1 MHVRP
6 LRVCLCA
13 VAALM
18 PLASA
23 VAESPAAAEPS
34 SRLDPV
40 RVSITRAERL
50 LLDVPASVDLID
62 GATLR
67 DAQLRVNL
75 SETLGRVAGLTVL
88 DRGNYAQD
96 LQISVRGFGSRASFG
111 VRGIR
116 LYVDGVP
123 AASPDGQGQV
133 SNFPLGAAE
142 RIEVL
147 RGPFSALYGNSSGG
161 VIALTS
167 ALRPQPLRITP
178 NAAVGSFGTW
188 RAGLNAV
195 GGEGDFAW
203 AFDGSRFSTD
213 GARGHSA
220 ARRDLINLRLG
231 FADSPVGRLRVS
243 INALDMPDTQDPLGL
258 TRAQMQANPDQA
270 SPVALQFNT
279 RKTTR
284 QATLGASTEAALG
297 QATLTASAWVGT
309 RAVTQF
315 QAIPVTTQSAPR
327 HPGGVIDFDRHFGGA
342 DLRAGWDIGAMTLT
356 AGLAAERLDEDR
368 QGYEN
373 FIGSTLGVTGRLRR
387 DETNTL
393 TAVDPYLQAEW
404 RSGAQWRWLAGLRYS
419 TLRFESRDRYIVGSN
434 GDDSGAQSYRGLTP
448 TLGVVFRAQPA
459 LSWYASYGRG
469 FETPTLSELAYRPD
483 GSAGFNTTL
492 RAARSDNVETGVK
505 YAPGSALR
513 ATLAVFAIRT
523 RDDLVVRTNSGGR
536 SAFGNV
542 GQTRRDG
549 LELSADWRI
558 TTAWSLYGS
567 AAVLRARFSEPFL
580 ACGPAPCTTPSV
592 PVAAGARLPGVPART
607 AFIELRRRGGWADL
621 SAEWRA
627 QSSLAVD
634 DANSD
639 TAAGYAVVNLS
650 AARSVGVGT
659 RSLRAYVRLNNAF
672 DRRYVG
678 SVIVNE
684 GNRRFFE
691 PAAGRAV
698 LAGFDLAL

>member
-1 MHVRP
+1 MSTRHRIIAAACSAVLP
-6 LRVCLCA
+6 A
-13 VAALM
+13 VAAAEGV
-18 PLASA
+18 PDQATEANRLA
-23 VAESPAAAEPS
+23 
-34 SRLDPV
+34 PV
-40 RVSITRAERL
+40 VVSITRAERL

-67 DAQLRVNL
+67 DGQLRVNL

-96 LQISVRGFGSRASFG
+96 LQISVRGFGSRATFG

-147 RGPFSALYGNSSGG
+147 RGPFSALYGSSSGG

-167 ALRPQPLRITP
+167 ELRPQPTRITP
-178 NAAVGSFGTW
+178 NAAAGSFGTW
-188 RAGLNAV
+188 RAGLNAA
-195 GGEGDFAW
+195 GGEGGFAW
-203 AFDGSRFSTD
+203 AFDGGRFRTD
-213 GARGHSA
+213 GARDHSA
-220 ARRDLINLRLG
+220 ARRDLVNLRLG
-231 FADSPVGRLRVS
+231 FADSPVGRLRISV
-243 INALDMPDTQDPLGL
+243 NALDMPDTQDPLGL
-258 TRAQMQANPDQA
+258 TRAQMQADPAQA

-279 RKTTR
+279 RKSTR
-284 QATLGASTEAALG
+284 QGTLGASTEAQLG
-297 QATLTASAWVGT
+297 ETTVTAAAWLGT
-309 RAVTQF
+309 RSVTQF
-315 QAIPVTTQSAPR
+315 QAIPVTTQAAPR
-327 HPGGVIDFDRHFGGA
+327 HPGGVIDFDRQFGGA
-342 DLRAGWDIGAMTLT
+342 DLRAAWDIGALSLT

-368 QGYEN
+368 RGYEN
-373 FIGSTLGVTGRLRR
+373 FVGSTLGVTGRLRR

-404 RSGAQWRWLAGLRYS
+404 RSGPQWRWLAGVRYS
-419 TLRFESRDRYIVGSN
+419 TLRIVSADRYIVGSN

-448 TLGVVFRAQPA
+448 TLGVVFRLQPA

-483 GSAGFNTTL
+483 GSAGFNSAL
-492 RAARSDNVETGVK
+492 RAARSDNLETGLK
-505 YAPGSALR
+505 FAPGKALR

-523 RDDLVVRTNSGGR
+523 EDDLVVRSNSGGR
-536 SAFGNV
+536 SSFANV

-549 LELSADWRI
+549 VELSADWRVSA
-558 TTAWSLYGS
+558 AWSVVAS
-567 AAVLRARFSEPFL
+567 AAALRARFSEPFL
-580 ACGPAPCTTPSV
+580 TCGPAPCSTPTV
-592 PVAAGARLPGVPART
+592 PVPAGARLPGVPART
-607 AFIELRRRGGWADL
+607 AFVEVRHRAGWADL

-634 DANSD
+634 DANTD
-639 TAAGYAVVNLS
+639 RAAGYAVLNL
-650 AARSVGVGT
+650 AVARSLAWGE
-659 RSLRAYVRLNNAF
+659 RSLRGYLRLNNVF

-698 LAGFDLAL
+698 LAGVDLTL

>member
-1 MHVRP
+1 MQHK
-6 LRVCLCA
+6 LC
-13 VAALM
+13 
-18 PLASA
+18 PLAA
-23 VAESPAAAEPS
+23 VIATFLLTGAAAAETPS
-34 SRLDPV
+34 GEPSTRLEPV

-50 LLDVPASVDLID
+50 LLDVPASVDVID

-147 RGPFSALYGNSSGG
+147 RGPFSALYGSSSGG

-167 ALRPQPLRITP
+167 ELRSQPLRITP

-195 GGEGDFAW
+195 SGEGGFAW

-243 INALDMPDTQDPLGL
+243 VNALDMPDTQDPLGL
-258 TRAQMQANPDQA
+258 TRAQMQTDPTQA

-284 QATLGASTEAALG
+284 QATLGASAEAPLG
-297 QATLTASAWVGT
+297 SATLTASAWLGT

-315 QAIPVTTQSAPR
+315 QAIPVATQAPPR
-327 HPGGVIDFDRHFGGA
+327 HPGGVIDFDRQFGGA
-342 DLRAGWDIGAMTLT
+342 DLRVGWDIGALSLT
-356 AGLAAERLDEDR
+356 AGIAAERLDEDR

-373 FIGSTLGVTGRLRR
+373 FVGSTLGVTGRLRR

-404 RSGAQWRWLAGLRYS
+404 RTGAQWRWLAGLRYS

-434 GDDSGAQSYRGLTP
+434 GDDSGTQSYSGLTP

-459 LSWYASYGRG
+459 MSWYASYGRG

-483 GSAGFNTTL
+483 GSAGFNNGL
-492 RAARSDNVETGVK
+492 RAARSDNLEAGVK

-523 RDDLVVRTNSGGR
+523 EDDLVVRTNSGGR

-549 LELSADWRI
+549 VEMSADWRI
-558 TTAWSLYGS
+558 NAAWSLYAS

-607 AFIELRRRGGWADL
+607 VFVEVKHRAGWADL
-621 SAEWRA
+621 GAEWRA

-634 DANSD
+634 DVNSD
-639 TAAGYAVVNLS
+639 FAAGYAVVNLS
-650 AARSVGVGT
+650 AVRSVGVGS

>member
-23 VAESPAAAEPS
+23 AAESPAAAELS
-34 SRLDPV
+34 TRLDPV

-67 DAQLRVNL
+67 DGQLRVNL

-327 HPGGVIDFDRHFGGA
+327 HPGGVIDFDRYFGGA
-342 DLRAGWDIGAMTLT
+342 DLRAGWDVGALTLT

-483 GSAGFNTTL
+483 GSAGFNTAL
-492 RAARSDNVETGVK
+492 RAARSDNLETGVK
-505 YAPGSALR
+505 YAPGGALR

-549 LELSADWRI
+549 VELSADWRI
-558 TTAWSLYGS
+558 TTAWSLVGS

-592 PVAAGARLPGVPART
+592 PVAAGARLPGVPSRT
-607 AFIELRRRGGWADL
+607 VFVEVKHRAGWADL
-621 SAEWRA
+621 GAEWRA

-634 DANSD
+634 DVNSD
-639 TAAGYAVVNLS
+639 FAAGYAVVNLS
-650 AARSVGVGT
+650 AARSVGIGS

>member
-1 MHVRP
+1 MMQHK
-6 LRVCLCA
+6 LC
-13 VAALM
+13 
-18 PLASA
+18 PLAA
-23 VAESPAAAEPS
+23 VIATFLLTGAAAAETPS
-34 SRLDPV
+34 GEPSTRLEPV

-50 LLDVPASVDLID
+50 LLDVPASVDVID

-147 RGPFSALYGNSSGG
+147 RGPFSALYGSSSGG

-167 ALRPQPLRITP
+167 ELRSQPLRITP

-195 GGEGDFAW
+195 GGEGGFAW

-243 INALDMPDTQDPLGL
+243 VNALDMPDTQDPLGL

-327 HPGGVIDFDRHFGGA
+327 HPGGVIDFDRQFGGA
-342 DLRAGWDIGAMTLT
+342 DLRVGWDIGALSLT

-373 FIGSTLGVTGRLRR
+373 FVGSTLGVTGRLRR

-404 RSGAQWRWLAGLRYS
+404 RTGAQWRWLAGLRYS

-434 GDDSGAQSYRGLTP
+434 GDDSGTQSYSGLTP

-459 LSWYASYGRG
+459 MSWYASYGRG

-483 GSAGFNTTL
+483 GSAGFNNGL
-492 RAARSDNVETGVK
+492 RAARSDNLEAGVK

-523 RDDLVVRTNSGGR
+523 EDDLVVRTNSGGR

-549 LELSADWRI
+549 VEMSADWRI
-558 TTAWSLYGS
+558 NAAWSLYAS

-607 AFIELRRRGGWADL
+607 VFVEVKHRAGWADL
-621 SAEWRA
+621 GAEWRA

-634 DANSD
+634 DVNSD
-639 TAAGYAVVNLS
+639 FAAGYAVVNLS
-650 AARSVGVGT
+650 AARSVGVGS

>member
-1 MHVRP
+1 MQHK
-6 LRVCLCA
+6 LC
-13 VAALM
+13 
-18 PLASA
+18 PLAA
-23 VAESPAAAEPS
+23 VIATFLLTGAAAAETPS
-34 SRLDPV
+34 GKPSTRLEPV

-50 LLDVPASVDLID
+50 LLDVPASVDVID

-147 RGPFSALYGNSSGG
+147 RGPFSALYGSSSGG

-167 ALRPQPLRITP
+167 ELRSQPLRITP

-195 GGEGDFAW
+195 GGEGGFAW

-243 INALDMPDTQDPLGL
+243 VNALDMPDTQDPLGL
-258 TRAQMQANPDQA
+258 TRAQMQTDPTQA

-284 QATLGASTEAALG
+284 QATLGASAEAPLG
-297 QATLTASAWVGT
+297 SATLTASAWLGT

-315 QAIPVTTQSAPR
+315 QAIPVATQAPPR
-327 HPGGVIDFDRHFGGA
+327 HPGGVIDFDRQFGGA
-342 DLRAGWDIGAMTLT
+342 DLRVGWDIGALSLT

-373 FIGSTLGVTGRLRR
+373 FVGSTLGVTGRLRR

-404 RSGAQWRWLAGLRYS
+404 RTGAQWRWLAGLRYS

-434 GDDSGAQSYRGLTP
+434 GDDSGTQSYSGLTP

-459 LSWYASYGRG
+459 MSWYASYGRG

-483 GSAGFNTTL
+483 GSAGFNNGL
-492 RAARSDNVETGVK
+492 RAARSDNLEAGVK

-523 RDDLVVRTNSGGR
+523 EDDLVVRTNSGGR

-549 LELSADWRI
+549 VEMSADWRI
-558 TTAWSLYGS
+558 NAAWSLYAS

-607 AFIELRRRGGWADL
+607 VFVEVKHRAGWADL
-621 SAEWRA
+621 GAEWRA

-634 DANSD
+634 DVNSD
-639 TAAGYAVVNLS
+639 FAAGYAVVNLS
-650 AARSVGVGT
+650 AARSVGVGS

>member
-1 MHVRP
+1 MQHK
-6 LRVCLCA
+6 LC
-13 VAALM
+13 
-18 PLASA
+18 PLAA
-23 VAESPAAAEPS
+23 VIATFLLTGAAAAETPS
-34 SRLDPV
+34 GEPSTRLEPV

-50 LLDVPASVDLID
+50 LLDVPASVDVID

-147 RGPFSALYGNSSGG
+147 RGPFSALYGSSSGG
-161 VIALTS
+161 VIVLTS
-167 ALRPQPLRITP
+167 ELRSQPLRITP

-195 GGEGDFAW
+195 GGEGGFAW

-243 INALDMPDTQDPLGL
+243 VNALDMPDTQDPLGL
-258 TRAQMQANPDQA
+258 TRAQMQTDPTQA

-327 HPGGVIDFDRHFGGA
+327 HPGGVIDFDRQFGGA
-342 DLRAGWDIGAMTLT
+342 DLRVGWDIGALSLT

-373 FIGSTLGVTGRLRR
+373 FVGSTLGVTGRLRR

-404 RSGAQWRWLAGLRYS
+404 RTGAQWRWLAGLRYS

-434 GDDSGAQSYRGLTP
+434 GDDSGTQSYSGLTP

-459 LSWYASYGRG
+459 MSWYASYGRG

-483 GSAGFNTTL
+483 GSAGFNNGL
-492 RAARSDNVETGVK
+492 RAARSDNLEAGVK

-523 RDDLVVRTNSGGR
+523 EDDLVVRTNSGGR

-549 LELSADWRI
+549 VEMSADWRI
-558 TTAWSLYGS
+558 NAAWSLYAS

-607 AFIELRRRGGWADL
+607 VFVEVKHRAGWADL
-621 SAEWRA
+621 GAEWRA

-634 DANSD
+634 DVNSD
-639 TAAGYAVVNLS
+639 FAAGYAVVNLS
-650 AARSVGVGT
+650 AARSVGVGS

>member
-1 MHVRP
+1 MQP
-6 LRVCLCA
+6 LLRTLA
-13 VAALM
+13 VATGAGLVAGAAL
-18 PLASA
+18 
-23 VAESPAAAEPS
+23 AETPATDPSTRLEP
-34 SRLDPV
+34 V
-40 RVSITRAERL
+40 VVSITRAERL

-62 GATLR
+62 GAVLR

-75 SETLGRVAGLTVL
+75 SEALGRVAGLTVL

-147 RGPFSALYGNSSGG
+147 RGPFSALYGSSSGG

-167 ALRPQPLRITP
+167 ELRAQPLRITP
-178 NAAVGSFGTW
+178 NAAAGSFGTW
-188 RAGLNAV
+188 RAGLNAA
-195 GGEGDFAW
+195 GGEGGFAW

-231 FADSPVGRLRVS
+231 VTDSPVGRLRVS

-258 TRAQMQANPDQA
+258 TRAQMQADPAQA

-279 RKTTR
+279 RKSTR
-284 QATLGASTEAALG
+284 QATLGASTEAPLG
-297 QATLTASAWVGT
+297 SATLTASAWLGT

-315 QAIPVTTQSAPR
+315 QAIPVATQTPPR
-327 HPGGVIDFDRHFGGA
+327 HPGGVIDFDRQFGGA
-342 DLRAGWDIGAMTLT
+342 DLRAGWDIGALTLT

-404 RSGAQWRWLAGLRYS
+404 RAGAQWRWLAGLRYS
-419 TLRFESRDRYIVGSN
+419 TLRFVSRDRYIVGGN
-434 GDDSGAQSYRGLTP
+434 GDDSGAQSYSGLTP
-448 TLGVVFRAQPA
+448 TLGVVFRQQPA

-483 GSAGFNTTL
+483 GSAGFNTAL
-492 RAARSDNVETGVK
+492 RAARSDNVEAGVK
-505 YAPGSALR
+505 FAPGNALR

-523 RDDLVVRTNSGGR
+523 EDDLVVRTNSGGR

-549 LELSADWRI
+549 VELSADWRI
-558 TTAWSLYGS
+558 DPAWSLYAS
-567 AAVLRARFSEPFL
+567 AAALRARFTESFL

-592 PVAAGARLPGVPART
+592 PVAAGAKLPGVPART
-607 AFIELRRRGGWADL
+607 AFVELKYRAGWADL
-621 SAEWRA
+621 GAEWRA
-627 QSSLAVD
+627 QSSLTVD

-639 TAAGYAVVNLS
+639 FAAGYAVANLS
-650 AARSVGVGT
+650 AARSVRVGE

-698 LAGFDLAL
+698 LAGFDLTL

>member
-23 VAESPAAAEPS
+23 VAESPAAAELS
-34 SRLDPV
+34 TRLDPV

-297 QATLTASAWVGT
+297 QATLTASAWLGT

-327 HPGGVIDFDRHFGGA
+327 HPGGVIDFDRYFGGA
-342 DLRAGWDIGAMTLT
+342 DLRAGWDVGALTLT

-448 TLGVVFRAQPA
+448 TLGVVFRAQSA
-459 LSWYASYGRG
+459 LSLYASYGRG

-483 GSAGFNTTL
+483 GSAGFNTAL
-492 RAARSDNVETGVK
+492 RAARSDNLETGVK
-505 YAPGSALR
+505 YAPGGALR

-542 GQTRRDG
+542 GQTRRHG
-549 LELSADWRI
+549 VELSADWRI

-634 DANSD
+634 DANTD

-650 AARSVGVGT
+650 AARSVGFGT

>member
-1 MHVRP
+1 MMQHK
-6 LRVCLCA
+6 LC
-13 VAALM
+13 
-18 PLASA
+18 PLAA
-23 VAESPAAAEPS
+23 VIATFLLTGAAAAETPS
-34 SRLDPV
+34 GEPSTRLEPV

-50 LLDVPASVDLID
+50 LLDVPASVDVID

-147 RGPFSALYGNSSGG
+147 RGPFSALYGSSSGG

-167 ALRPQPLRITP
+167 ELRSQPLRITP

-195 GGEGDFAW
+195 GGEGGFAW

-243 INALDMPDTQDPLGL
+243 VNALDMPDTQDPLGL
-258 TRAQMQANPDQA
+258 TRAQMQTDPTQA

-284 QATLGASTEAALG
+284 QATLGASAEAPLG
-297 QATLTASAWVGT
+297 SATLTASAWLGT

-315 QAIPVTTQSAPR
+315 QAIPVATQAPPR
-327 HPGGVIDFDRHFGGA
+327 HPGGVIDFDRQFGGA
-342 DLRAGWDIGAMTLT
+342 DLRVGWDIGALSLT

-373 FIGSTLGVTGRLRR
+373 FVGSTLGVTGRLRR

-404 RSGAQWRWLAGLRYS
+404 RTGAQWRWLAGLRYS

-434 GDDSGAQSYRGLTP
+434 GDDSGTQSYSGLTP

-459 LSWYASYGRG
+459 MSWYASYGRG

-483 GSAGFNTTL
+483 GSAGFNNGL
-492 RAARSDNVETGVK
+492 RAARSDNLEAGVK

-523 RDDLVVRTNSGGR
+523 EDDLVVRTNSGGR

-549 LELSADWRI
+549 VEMSADWRI
-558 TTAWSLYGS
+558 NAAWSLYAS

-607 AFIELRRRGGWADL
+607 VFVEVKHRAGWADL
-621 SAEWRA
+621 GAECRA

-634 DANSD
+634 DVNSD
-639 TAAGYAVVNLS
+639 FAAGYAVVNLS
-650 AARSVGVGT
+650 AARSVGVGS

>member
-1 MHVRP
+1 MQHK
-6 LRVCLCA
+6 LC
-13 VAALM
+13 
-18 PLASA
+18 PLAA
-23 VAESPAAAEPS
+23 VIATFLLTGAAAAETPS
-34 SRLDPV
+34 GEPSTRLEPV

-50 LLDVPASVDLID
+50 LLDVPASVDVID

-147 RGPFSALYGNSSGG
+147 RGPFSALYGSSSGG

-167 ALRPQPLRITP
+167 ELRSQPLRITP

-195 GGEGDFAW
+195 GGEGGFAW

-243 INALDMPDTQDPLGL
+243 VNALDMPDTQDPLGL
-258 TRAQMQANPDQA
+258 TRAQMQTDPTQA

-284 QATLGASTEAALG
+284 QATLGASAEAPLG
-297 QATLTASAWVGT
+297 SATLTASAWLGT

-315 QAIPVTTQSAPR
+315 QAIPVATQAPPR
-327 HPGGVIDFDRHFGGA
+327 HPGGVIDFDRQFGGA
-342 DLRAGWDIGAMTLT
+342 DLRVGWDIGALSLT
-356 AGLAAERLDEDR
+356 AGIAAERLDEDR

-373 FIGSTLGVTGRLRR
+373 FVGSTLGVTGRLRR

-404 RSGAQWRWLAGLRYS
+404 RTGAQWRWLAGLRYS

-434 GDDSGAQSYRGLTP
+434 GDDSGTQSYSGLTP

-459 LSWYASYGRG
+459 MSWYASYGRG

-483 GSAGFNTTL
+483 GSAGFNNGL
-492 RAARSDNVETGVK
+492 RAARSDNLEAGVK

-523 RDDLVVRTNSGGR
+523 EDDLVVRTNSGGR

-549 LELSADWRI
+549 VEMSADWRI
-558 TTAWSLYGS
+558 NAAWSLYTS

-607 AFIELRRRGGWADL
+607 VFVEVKHRAGWADL
-621 SAEWRA
+621 GAEWRA

-634 DANSD
+634 DVNSD
-639 TAAGYAVVNLS
+639 FAAGYAVVNLS
-650 AARSVGVGT
+650 AVRSVGVGS

>member
-34 SRLDPV
+34 TRLDPV
-40 RVSITRAERL
+40 RASITRAERL

-147 RGPFSALYGNSSGG
+147 RGPFSALYGSSSGG

-167 ALRPQPLRITP
+167 ELRPQPLRLTP
-178 NAAVGSFGTW
+178 NAAAGSFGTW

-195 GGEGDFAW
+195 GGEGVLAW

-220 ARRDLINLRLG
+220 ARRDLVNLRLG

-243 INALDMPDTQDPLGL
+243 LNALDMPDTQDPLGL
-258 TRAQMQANPDQA
+258 TRAQMQTDPTQA

-279 RKTTR
+279 RKITR
-284 QATLGASTEAALG
+284 QATLGASAEAPLG
-297 QATLTASAWVGT
+297 SATLTASAWLGT

-315 QAIPVTTQSAPR
+315 QAIPVATQAPPR
-327 HPGGVIDFDRHFGGA
+327 HPGGVIDFDRQFGGA
-342 DLRAGWDIGAMTLT
+342 DLRVGWDIGALSLT

-373 FIGSTLGVTGRLRR
+373 FVGSTLGVTGRLRR

-404 RSGAQWRWLAGLRYS
+404 RTGAQWRWLAGLRYS

-434 GDDSGAQSYRGLTP
+434 GDDSGTQSYSGLTP

-459 LSWYASYGRG
+459 MSWYASYGRG

-483 GSAGFNTTL
+483 GSAGFNNGL
-492 RAARSDNVETGVK
+492 RAARSDNLEAGVK

-523 RDDLVVRTNSGGR
+523 EDNLVVRTNSGGR

-549 LELSADWRI
+549 VELSADWRI
-558 TTAWSLYGS
+558 NAAWSLYAS

-607 AFIELRRRGGWADL
+607 VFVEVKHRAGWADL
-621 SAEWRA
+621 GAEWRA

-634 DANSD
+634 DVNSD
-639 TAAGYAVVNLS
+639 FAAGYAVVNLS
-650 AARSVGVGT
+650 AVRSVGVGS

>member
-1 MHVRP
+1 MMQHK
-6 LRVCLCA
+6 LC
-13 VAALM
+13 
-18 PLASA
+18 PLAA
-23 VAESPAAAEPS
+23 VIATFLLTGAAAAETPS
-34 SRLDPV
+34 GEPSTRLEPV

-50 LLDVPASVDLID
+50 LLDVPASVDVID

-96 LQISVRGFGSRASFG
+96 LQISVRGFGARASFG

-133 SNFPLGAAE
+133 SNFPLGGAE

-147 RGPFSALYGNSSGG
+147 RGPFSALYGSSSGG

-167 ALRPQPLRITP
+167 ELRSQPLRITP

-195 GGEGDFAW
+195 GGEGGFAW

-243 INALDMPDTQDPLGL
+243 VNALDMPDTQDPLGL
-258 TRAQMQANPDQA
+258 TRAQMQTDPTQA

-284 QATLGASTEAALG
+284 QATLGASAEAPLG
-297 QATLTASAWVGT
+297 SATLTASAWLGT

-315 QAIPVTTQSAPR
+315 QAIPVATQAPPR
-327 HPGGVIDFDRHFGGA
+327 HPGGVIDFDRQFGGA
-342 DLRAGWDIGAMTLT
+342 DLRVGWDIGALSLT

-373 FIGSTLGVTGRLRR
+373 FVGSTLGVTGRLRR

-404 RSGAQWRWLAGLRYS
+404 RTGAQWRWLAGLRYS

-434 GDDSGAQSYRGLTP
+434 GDDSGTQSYSGLTP

-459 LSWYASYGRG
+459 MSWYASYGRG

-483 GSAGFNTTL
+483 GSAGFNNGL
-492 RAARSDNVETGVK
+492 RAARSDNLEAGVK

-523 RDDLVVRTNSGGR
+523 EDDLVVRTNSGGR

-549 LELSADWRI
+549 VELSADWRI
-558 TTAWSLYGS
+558 NAAWSLYTS

-607 AFIELRRRGGWADL
+607 VFVEVKHRAGWGDL
-621 SAEWRA
+621 GAEWRA

-634 DANSD
+634 DVNSD
-639 TAAGYAVVNLS
+639 FAAGYAVVNLS
-650 AARSVGVGT
+650 AARSVGVGS

>member
-434 GDDSGAQSYRGLTP
+434 GDDSGSQSYRGLTP

>member
-1 MHVRP
+1 
-6 LRVCLCA
+6 
-13 VAALM
+13 
-18 PLASA
+18 
-23 VAESPAAAEPS
+23 
-34 SRLDPV
+34 
-40 RVSITRAERL
+40 
-50 LLDVPASVDLID
+50 
-62 GATLR
+62 
-67 DAQLRVNL
+67 
-75 SETLGRVAGLTVL
+75 
-88 DRGNYAQD
+88 
-96 LQISVRGFGSRASFG
+96 
-111 VRGIR
+111 
-116 LYVDGVP
+116 
-123 AASPDGQGQV
+123 
-133 SNFPLGAAE
+133 
-142 RIEVL
+142 
-147 RGPFSALYGNSSGG
+147 
-161 VIALTS
+161 
-167 ALRPQPLRITP
+167 
-178 NAAVGSFGTW
+178 
-188 RAGLNAV
+188 
-195 GGEGDFAW
+195 
-203 AFDGSRFSTD
+203 
-213 GARGHSA
+213 
-220 ARRDLINLRLG
+220 
-231 FADSPVGRLRVS
+231 VGRLRVS
-243 INALDMPDTQDPLGL
+243 VNALDMPDTQDPLGL
-258 TRAQMQANPDQA
+258 TRAQMQTDPTQA

-279 RKTTR
+279 RKITR
-284 QATLGASTEAALG
+284 QATLGASAEAPLG
-297 QATLTASAWVGT
+297 SATLTASAWLGT

-315 QAIPVTTQSAPR
+315 QAIPVATQAPPR
-327 HPGGVIDFDRHFGGA
+327 HPGGVIDFDRQFGGA
-342 DLRAGWDIGAMTLT
+342 DLRVGWDIGALSLT

-373 FIGSTLGVTGRLRR
+373 FVGSTLGVTGRLRR

-404 RSGAQWRWLAGLRYS
+404 RTGAQWRWLAGLRYS

-434 GDDSGAQSYRGLTP
+434 GDDSGTQSYSGLTP

-459 LSWYASYGRG
+459 MSWYASYGRG

-483 GSAGFNTTL
+483 GSAGFNNGL
-492 RAARSDNVETGVK
+492 RAARSDNLEAGVK

-523 RDDLVVRTNSGGR
+523 EDDLVVRTNSGGR

-549 LELSADWRI
+549 VEMSADWRI
-558 TTAWSLYGS
+558 NAAWSLYAS

-607 AFIELRRRGGWADL
+607 VFVEVKHRAGWADL
-621 SAEWRA
+621 GAEWRA

-634 DANSD
+634 DVNSD
-639 TAAGYAVVNLS
+639 FAAGYAVVNLS
-650 AARSVGVGT
+650 AVRSVGVGS

>member
-1 MHVRP
+1 MQHK
-6 LRVCLCA
+6 LC
-13 VAALM
+13 
-18 PLASA
+18 PLAA
-23 VAESPAAAEPS
+23 VIATFLLTGAAAAETPS
-34 SRLDPV
+34 GEPSTRLEPV

-50 LLDVPASVDLID
+50 LLDVPASVDVID

-96 LQISVRGFGSRASFG
+96 LQISVRGFGARASFG

-147 RGPFSALYGNSSGG
+147 RGPFSALYGSSSGG

-167 ALRPQPLRITP
+167 ELRSQPLRITP

-195 GGEGDFAW
+195 SGEGGFAW

-243 INALDMPDTQDPLGL
+243 VNALDMPDTQDPLGL
-258 TRAQMQANPDQA
+258 TRAQMQTDPTQA

-284 QATLGASTEAALG
+284 QATLGASAEAPLG
-297 QATLTASAWVGT
+297 SATLTASAWLGT

-315 QAIPVTTQSAPR
+315 QAIPVATQAPPR
-327 HPGGVIDFDRHFGGA
+327 HPGGVIDFDRQFGGA
-342 DLRAGWDIGAMTLT
+342 DLRVGWDIGALSLT

-373 FIGSTLGVTGRLRR
+373 FVGSTLGVTGRLRR

-404 RSGAQWRWLAGLRYS
+404 RTGAQWRWLAGLRYS

-434 GDDSGAQSYRGLTP
+434 GDDSGTQSYSGLTP

-459 LSWYASYGRG
+459 MSWYASYGRG

-483 GSAGFNTTL
+483 GSAGFNNGL
-492 RAARSDNVETGVK
+492 RAARSDNLEAGVK

-523 RDDLVVRTNSGGR
+523 EDDLVVRTNSGGR

-549 LELSADWRI
+549 VEMSADWRI
-558 TTAWSLYGS
+558 NAAWSLYAS

-607 AFIELRRRGGWADL
+607 VFVEVKHRAGWADL
-621 SAEWRA
+621 GAEWRA

-634 DANSD
+634 DVNSD
-639 TAAGYAVVNLS
+639 FAAGYAVVNLS
-650 AARSVGVGT
+650 AVRSVGVGS